1 MTEMSCMKFTA
12 LLASRAPVPGGGG
25 AAALVGAVGIA
36 LGNMVGSLTLGKK
49 AYAGVEGDIIA
60 LNGKAETLRRKL
72 LALVEADAAAFE
84 PLARAYGIPKDAEG
98 RDGIMEAALDT
109 ATAVPMEIMRGV
121 CEALETVEQYAA
133 KGSALAVSD
142 AGCAAAV
149 CGAAL
154 RSAALNVFINTK
166 SMKDREKAGRIEAEA
181 DAMLEKY
188 GALADGIYDG
198 VMRRLRN

>member
-1 MTEMSCMKFTA
+1 
-12 LLASRAPVPGGGG
+12 
-25 AAALVGAVGIA
+25 
-36 LGNMVGSLTLGKK
+36 
-49 AYAGVEGDIIA
+49 
-60 LNGKAETLRRKL
+60 
-72 LALVEADAAAFE
+72 
-84 PLARAYGIPKDAEG
+84 
-98 RDGIMEAALDT
+98 
-109 ATAVPMEIMRGV
+109 MRGV
-121 CEALETVEQYAA
+121 CEALEAVEQYAA

-188 GALADGIYDG
+188 GALADRIYDG